1 MMNPFRSAWL
11 RCEDPINLFFRGRSK
26 LYSLWLSTTYPFAS
40 VGRKFSVHYPC
51 VLRRPFASQIRIGND
66 VIIGKDT
73 FIYIEQDEA
82 KDVKLIIDDNSSI
95 GARSFLSA
103 KNLIH
108 IEKDVIMGA
117 GVLIQDHQHA
127 QGRTDIPIRD
137 QGVTPGGRICIEQG
151 CWIGN
156 GAVILCNEG
165 ERVIGRNSVI
175 AANSVVARNVPPYSV
190 IVGNP
195 GIVVKRSVPP
205 SSSAAPASAREPA
218 PTSEEELVTQ

>member
-1 MMNPFRSAWL
+1 MTNPLREAWL
-11 RCEDPINLFFRGRSK
+11 HCEDPINLYMRARSK
-26 LYSLWLSTTYPFAS
+26 LYSLWLSKTYPFVS
-40 VGRKFSVHYPC
+40 VGRKLSVHFPC
-51 VLRRPFASQIRIGND
+51 AIRRPFASRIKLGND

-73 FIYIEQDEA
+73 FIYIEQDGG
-82 KDVKLIIDDNSSI
+82 KDIKLVIDDNSSI

-108 IEKDVIMGA
+108 IGRDVIMGT

-127 QGRTDIPIRD
+127 QGRADVPIRD
-137 QGVTPGGRICIEQG
+137 QGVTPGGKIRIEQG

-156 GAVILCNEG
+156 GAVIVCNEG

-195 GIVVKRSVPP
+195 GIVVKRSAPPVP
-205 SSSAAPASAREPA
+205 AAVSTTLQT
-218 PTSEEELVTQ
+218 PTVTPEEKLTTH